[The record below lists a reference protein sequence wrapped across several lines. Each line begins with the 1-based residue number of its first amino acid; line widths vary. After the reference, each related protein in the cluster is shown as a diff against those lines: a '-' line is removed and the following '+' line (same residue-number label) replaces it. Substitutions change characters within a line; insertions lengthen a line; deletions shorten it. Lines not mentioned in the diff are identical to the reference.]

1 MPELPEVETIK
12 RIVCPQLAGRTIETT
27 EVRNAQVIAYPE
39 SKCFS
44 KALSGQIISNMSR
57 RGKFLTIQLENGDKL
72 SLHLRMTGQ
81 LTVVPESE
89 PVEKHTHLIFHL
101 SGGSQL
107 RYIDTHRFGR
117 FWLLRKG
124 EADTVTGQ
132 NKLGLEPT
140 DPAITGEYLK
150 TLLGKRKKTVK
161 EMLLDQAVIAG
172 IGNIYSDEILFAAK
186 IYPGTACRIL
196 NEYDWAEKMIANHD
210 LGKKPTETLS
220 RVSKY
225 YYENHYSKKEIRSLL
240 DSFMLQC
247 DPSASLVHWS
257 DMLDK
262 VAKNVSKFPLIRLD
276 GVDITGE
283 ELAKIETLEGK
294 QIRRLAFTL
303 LCVAKYWDAASER
316 NNGWVNTS
324 DKEIMQ
330 MANINT
336 SIKRQSLMF
345 AELRDAGFIRFSKKI
360 DNLNVQVQFIQA
372 GETAIHIQDFRNL
385 GYQYL
390 KYYGGAYFECEN
402 CGLTVKAQSPAKGR
416 PQKYCPSCAVEVK
429 TRQTVNAVMRCRNAI
444 KS

>member
-1 MPELPEVETIK
+1 MS
-12 RIVCPQLAGRTIETT
+12 IV
-27 EVRNAQVIAYPE
+27 
-39 SKCFS
+39 
-44 KALSGQIISNMSR
+44 
-57 RGKFLTIQLENGDKL
+57 
-72 SLHLRMTGQ
+72 
-81 LTVVPESE
+81 
-89 PVEKHTHLIFHL
+89 
-101 SGGSQL
+101 
-107 RYIDTHRFGR
+107 
-117 FWLLRKG
+117 
-124 EADTVTGQ
+124 
-132 NKLGLEPT
+132 
-140 DPAITGEYLK
+140 
-150 TLLGKRKKTVK
+150 
-161 EMLLDQAVIAG
+161 
-172 IGNIYSDEILFAAK
+172 
-186 IYPGTACRIL
+186 L

-210 LGKKPTETLS
+210 LGKKPIETLS

-225 YYENHYSKKEIRSLL
+225 YYENHYSKREIRSLL

-257 DMLDK
+257 DMRDK

-276 GVDITGE
+276 GVDITRE

-303 LCVAKYWDAASER
+303 LCVAKYWDAASDR

-336 SIKRQSLMF
+336 SIKR
-345 AELRDAGFIRFSKKI
+345 FIRFSKKI

-429 TRQTVNAVMRCRNAI
+429 TRQTVNAVMRCRSAL

>member
-1 MPELPEVETIK
+1 
-12 RIVCPQLAGRTIETT
+12 
-27 EVRNAQVIAYPE
+27 
-39 SKCFS
+39 
-44 KALSGQIISNMSR
+44 
-57 RGKFLTIQLENGDKL
+57 
-72 SLHLRMTGQ
+72 
-81 LTVVPESE
+81 
-89 PVEKHTHLIFHL
+89 
-101 SGGSQL
+101 
-107 RYIDTHRFGR
+107 
-117 FWLLRKG
+117 
-124 EADTVTGQ
+124 
-132 NKLGLEPT
+132 
-140 DPAITGEYLK
+140 
-150 TLLGKRKKTVK
+150 
-161 EMLLDQAVIAG
+161 
-172 IGNIYSDEILFAAK
+172 
-186 IYPGTACRIL
+186 
-196 NEYDWAEKMIANHD
+196 
-210 LGKKPTETLS
+210 
-220 RVSKY
+220 
-225 YYENHYSKKEIRSLL
+225 
-240 DSFMLQC
+240 
-247 DPSASLVHWS
+247 
-257 DMLDK
+257 MLDK

-276 GVDITGE
+276 GVDITRE

-303 LCVAKYWDAASER
+303 LCVAKYWDAASDR

-402 CGLTVKAQSPAKGR
+402 CGLTVKATSPAKGR

-429 TRQTVNAVMRCRNAI
+429 TRQTVNAVMRCRNAL